1 MEKARRLAKGQL
13 SELFGKDTLA
23 IDKFMRAAGLNM
35 LAQESFEVLSE
46 TEKRILRA
54 YADGIN
60 DFVRNVDFIATES
73 SARLLPLEFYVFGI
87 K

>member
-1 MEKARRLAKGQL
+1 
-13 SELFGKDTLA
+13 
-23 IDKFMRAAGLNM
+23 MRAARINI
-35 LAQESFEVLSE
+35 LAQESFEVLPA
-46 TEKRILRA
+46 TERRVLQA

-60 DFVRNVDFIATES
+60 DFVSNVDFTASES